1 MSYLSK
7 TVPTT
12 GCVAYIK
19 PCVEHPGHAFLYS
32 NGTMTDLGTLG
43 ANDSEGHAINLAGTV
58 AGWANTKTGQ
68 REAFFEP
75 IGKKIVDL
83 GALAPLAGSE
93 SRATGINDFGE
104 MVGWLGFN
112 RARMRSSTATAR

>member
-43 ANDSEGHAINLAGTV
+43 ANDSEGHAINLAGTL

-75 IGKKIVDL
+75 IGKKMVDV

-93 SRATGINDFGE
+93 SRAAGINDFGE